1 MEMLTMKNFIHLL
14 KEITSSTWL
23 IEKPLN
29 EATQKILTS
38 TVKDNSRWLDIGCGL
53 KPYAESFSN
62 AHYVGIDI
70 ADSGRPI
77 DMKAPDKFYDGINIP
92 YEDGSFDGVLCTQ
105 VLEHVEDMD
114 KFLAECNRVLKVGG
128 SFIISVPFIYK
139 EHEKPYD
146 FRRFTSH
153 GLTSDL
159 NRNGF
164 KISKCLKLISSIE
177 TIATALCI
185 YVDNNISTKG
195 KLARI
200 LSGLFIVF
208 PTMILSK
215 CLAKILPDNR
225 DLYLVLLA
233 SALKEKTSL

>member
-1 MEMLTMKNFIHLL
+1 MLAMLNFIPLL

-38 TVKDNSRWLDIGCGL
+38 TIKDNSRWLDIGCGL

-62 AHYVGIDI
+62 AHYFGIDI
-70 ADSGRPI
+70 EDSGRPI
-77 DMKAPDKFYDGINIP
+77 DMKVPDKFYDGINIP
-92 YEDGSFDGVLCTQ
+92 YEDGSFDGLLCTQ

-114 KFLAECNRVLKVGG
+114 KFLAECNRVVKVGG

-146 FRRFTSH
+146 FRRFTSY

-159 NRNGF
+159 NRHGF
-164 KISKCLKLISSIE
+164 QISKCLKLISSIE
-177 TIATALCI
+177 TIAMMLCI
-185 YVDNNISTKG
+185 YVDNNIGVKG
-195 KLARI
+195 RIARI
-200 LSGLFIVF
+200 LSKLFIIF
-208 PTMILSK
+208 PTMILAK
-215 CLAKILPDNR
+215 CLVKVLPDNR